1 MDPRAV
7 DGSQSFGSS
16 IGALLLGTLCA
27 TIIYGVTLCQTF
39 LYYQLYQRDIIVFRI
54 FVPILVAVETFHTVL
69 TFDCCYHYLVANYM
83 NPASL
88 QNFHWSLQLLVPMT
102 WIVAA
107 AYGSATAADTVL
119 TSTLIYALLKSKSG
133 LRRSDGVVETLV
145 LYTINTGLL
154 TNIVSVAVFVFALV
168 WPHGLIWTAVSFVS
182 NKLNA
187 NAVLAALN
195 SRRFVSARLFSDDVE
210 LETIGGQLRSATA
223 SAVPIPSGR
232 SPKISF
238 IKFRTV
244 GSTASMMD
252 LATTPSVHPG
262 TQAKHEVGP
271 VKSRTEDSNVG

>member
-102 WIVAA
+102 GIMTVICEAFYARRVWLFGEQYRRWVILAGKQASSTREVRILYRYESTNLAVLEKHTWIVAA

-168 WPHGLIWTAVSFVS
+168 WPHGLIWTAVSFIS

-187 NAVLAALN
+187 NAVLAA
-195 SRRFVSARLFSDDVE
+195 
-210 LETIGGQLRSATA
+210 
-223 SAVPIPSGR
+223 
-232 SPKISF
+232 
-238 IKFRTV
+238 
-244 GSTASMMD
+244 
-252 LATTPSVHPG
+252 
-262 TQAKHEVGP
+262 
-271 VKSRTEDSNVG
+271 